1 MYVFTQISTYR
12 EYTHTLTDLYTRI
25 CTYPDSAC
33 SRHINRFGGGKKK
46 KKSQSQLFSRFYN
59 LRSSKSQMRG
69 FNMSNQNVSYYN
81 VLNDCIQA
89 FPRCSV
95 AAPQKKNNKKTNRAT
110 LLMMAV
116 DFTFSVCLSRS
127 WHYYKAAV

>member
-46 KKSQSQLFSRFYN
+46 KNLSHSCSHVSTIYGPQSHRCGASICPIKMSAITMCLMTAYK
-59 LRSSKSQMRG
+59 RSPG
-69 FNMSNQNVSYYN
+69 
-81 VLNDCIQA
+81 
-89 FPRCSV
+89 
-95 AAPQKKNNKKTNRAT
+95 
-110 LLMMAV
+110 AV
-116 DFTFSVCLSRS
+116 
-127 WHYYKAAV
+127 

>member
-46 KKSQSQLFSRFYN
+46 KKISVTVVLTFLQSTVLKVTDAGLQYVQSKCQL
-59 LRSSKSQMRG
+59 LQ
-69 FNMSNQNVSYYN
+69 
-81 VLNDCIQA
+81 CA
-89 FPRCSV
+89 
-95 AAPQKKNNKKTNRAT
+95 
-110 LLMMAV
+110 
-116 DFTFSVCLSRS
+116 
-127 WHYYKAAV
+127 